1 MEKARKKKL
10 EDVTRLLTLQKIR
23 DVKDLESYKLSVC
36 HPHSAGIDL
45 GSREIYVALSP
56 HIAAEMGL
64 PIVHVFNTFTSGL
77 QACRQLLV
85 DCGVNAVAMESTSFY
100 WTTIYSILVN
110 AGIEVCL
117 VNPKKFRMV
126 PGRKTDVLDCQWIQT
141 LHLYGLLRGSFHPE
155 EKVASLR
162 SYMRERS
169 RIIKDRS
176 RHVCRMQKAL
186 VKMNLMLNH
195 VLDDIM
201 GKTGMSIIKAI
212 IDGERNPRK
221 LAALRCGRC
230 KCSEEEIAESLNG
243 YYKEDELF
251 LLTVNYNAFCFFDSQ
266 LYEVDKRITE
276 LLETFPLKKDKDAIS
291 PPSQKSKYQKK
302 NKNDIRTD
310 KSLNDILYRILGTDL
325 TSVTGLQPNSILQII
340 SEVGTDMSKFPT
352 CHHFASY
359 LGFVPHNKITGGEI
373 ISSKTDRIK
382 STAAQ
387 AFRKIVP
394 SISRSD
400 SALAGFYK
408 RIVPRIGTG
417 KAIIAVCR
425 KLAIIFYNTLV
436 YGNEYVEYGLE
447 KYKEQIKERERK
459 LVMKLARKNNWDISC
474 SL

>member
-1 MEKARKKKL
+1 MEKTSKNKL

-45 GSREIYVALSP
+45 GSREIYVALAP
-56 HIAAEMGL
+56 RIAAEMGV

-85 DCGVNAVAMESTSFY
+85 DCGVNTVAMESTSFY
-100 WTTIYSILVN
+100 WYTIYSILVT
-110 AGIEVCL
+110 AGLEVCL

-126 PGRKTDVLDCQWIQT
+126 PGRKTDVLDCQWLQT

-155 EKVASLR
+155 ERVAGLR
-162 SYMRERS
+162 NYMRERS

-176 RHVCRMQKAL
+176 RHVCRMQKCMI
-186 VKMNLMLNH
+186 KMNLMLNH
-195 VLDDIM
+195 VIDDIM

-212 IDGERNPRK
+212 IGGERNPGK
-221 LAALRCGRC
+221 LATLRSGRC

-251 LLTVNYNAFCFFDSQ
+251 LLKTNYEAFCFFDNQ
-266 LYEVDKRITE
+266 LYEIDKKITD
-276 LLETFPLKKDKDAIS
+276 LLETFPLKKDKEAIA
-291 PPSQKSKYQKK
+291 PPSKKSKYQKK

-352 CHHFASY
+352 CNHFASY

-408 RIVPRIGTG
+408 RVVPRIGTG
-417 KAIIAVCR
+417 KAVVAVCR

-436 YGNEYVEYGLE
+436 YGNEYVEHGLE

>member
-1 MEKARKKKL
+1 
-10 EDVTRLLTLQKIR
+10 
-23 DVKDLESYKLSVC
+23 
-36 HPHSAGIDL
+36 
-45 GSREIYVALSP
+45 
-56 HIAAEMGL
+56 
-64 PIVHVFNTFTSGL
+64 
-77 QACRQLLV
+77 
-85 DCGVNAVAMESTSFY
+85 
-100 WTTIYSILVN
+100 
-110 AGIEVCL
+110 
-117 VNPKKFRMV
+117 MV
-126 PGRKTDVLDCQWIQT
+126 PGRKTDVLDCQWLQT

-162 SYMRERS
+162 NYMRERS

-186 VKMNLMLNH
+186 IKMNLMLNH

-212 IDGERNPRK
+212 IDGERDAKK
-221 LAALRCGRC
+221 LAALRSGRC

-251 LLTVNYNAFCFFDSQ
+251 LLKVNYNAFCFFDSQ
-266 LYEVDKRITE
+266 LYEIDRKITE
-276 LLETFPLKKDKDAIS
+276 LLETFPLKKDREEIAPASK
-291 PPSQKSKYQKK
+291 KSKCQKK

-352 CHHFASY
+352 CNHFASY

-373 ISSKTDRIK
+373 ISSRTDRIK

-408 RIVPRIGTG
+408 RITPRIGTG
-417 KAIIAVCR
+417 KAIVAVCR
-425 KLAIIFYNTLV
+425 KIAIIFYNTLV
-436 YGNEYVEYGLE
+436 YGNEYVEHGLD

-459 LVMKLARKNNWDISC
+459 LVMKLARKNNWDVGC